1 MEDLAA
7 VVIGILL
14 AQLALGLASLTFSA
28 IYFFKA
34 KFKITSSVLN
44 VILLAETVWA
54 FTISQPL
61 GWFSAVPLALSA
73 FFRFVPSKR
82 QR

>member
-28 IYFFKA
+28 IYFFKS
-34 KFKITSSVLN
+34 KFKVTSLVLN
-44 VILLAETVWA
+44 GLLLAETVWA
-54 FTISQPL
+54 FTISQTL

-73 FFRFVPSKR
+73 FFRFVPSR
-82 QR
+82 SSR

>member
-14 AQLALGLASLTFSA
+14 AQLTLGLASLIFSA
-28 IYFFKA
+28 IYFFKS
-34 KFKITSSVLN
+34 KFRITSLILTA
-44 VILLAETVWA
+44 ILLAETAWA

-61 GWFSAVPLALSA
+61 GGFSAVPLALSA
-73 FFRFVPSKR
+73 FFRFVPSSR
-82 QR
+82 SR